1 MAVFISR
8 HFHKHTYLFFITS
21 HLHAVP
27 YTYKGPSVGR
37 QGCLFMSSGRPT
49 STLGGL
55 HLDRGW
61 LCSCGEV
68 LRNAYT
74 EHQPSCRCPVSLSLS
89 LVFSTSPVFNL
100 TYNAAATSHHSLS
113 LGKKL
118 RPEGKEAW
126 REIATLNIPS
136 TCVTASSPQ
145 YHLRPSQNTDS
156 RHPPRMIQT

>member
-1 MAVFISR
+1 MPVYVFR
-8 HFHKHTYLFFITS
+8 QT
-21 HLHAVP
+21 HLH
-27 YTYKGPSVGR
+27 T
-37 QGCLFMSSGRPT
+37 
-49 STLGGL
+49 GGL
-55 HLDRGW
+55 ASGPRLA
-61 LCSCGEV
+61 LF
-68 LRNAYT
+68 LRRSPAQCLHRAST
-74 EHQPSCRCPVSLSLS
+74 QLQMPSQSLSLS